1 MFDLSSYL
9 SAFAVLLAM
18 GAATW
23 VVSLIKRDVSIV
35 DSLWSLMF
43 LGAALV
49 YWTAAD
55 EPVGR
60 TWLVLGLVALWA
72 LRLAGL

>member
-23 VVSLIKRDVSIV
+23 VVSLINKCA
-35 DSLWSLMF
+35 
-43 LGAALV
+43 GAALL
-49 YWTAAD
+49 Y
-55 EPVGR
+55 
-60 TWLVLGLVALWA
+60 
-72 LRLAGL
+72 AGFRMAGVTVMR